1 MNSEKDNGHVSMLE
15 NCSPNVPFEDL
26 TPACDVDILNY
37 KQALD
42 QTFSEPCLK
51 NIAITGPYG
60 AGKSSVLESYLQSQL
75 AIKENYK
82 EKCLRI
88 SLSHLQPTKAGNPLC
103 GGEAFAGT
111 CKKTEVAGS
120 AYQMEQLLEGKIIN
134 QIVHKIPQKVA
145 KAAGFSVIDEEPK
158 DDSFMFSLISAGII
172 GIILVFWCIPSITS
186 PVIRQFFFHYSYP
199 ISIILFGVLLLLISA
214 IVTLT
219 YSHGAAVQSFFAH
232 IHRVK
237 LQGNEIELF
246 QNEEAGYFDKY
257 LDSIL
262 YMLNHSGKQFFIF
275 EDIDRFDTTLIFER
289 LKEINE
295 LVNAKREKEDK
306 APIKFIYLLR
316 DDIFINKERAKFF
329 DFLIPIIPVTNT
341 KNSSDKLFAILAR
354 YRLKEQVNS
363 DLVRALG
370 LYIEDYRLIKNIANE
385 FRIYFAALGQRN
397 KLNPNKML
405 SMIVY
410 KNLFPKDFGD
420 LQKQQGYVH
429 FLLSKET
436 KNRLGEQQLQVL
448 NDERGEFENALSD
461 IGELFAKNKK
471 ELAWGILGTNYE
483 TSIYYRNEI
492 KADKDTDL
500 TTLEK
505 HIHNERKIPSQIAKE
520 YEKRKKSLEEKF
532 DGKKLIYEEKL
543 REIKHNLDVIHQ
555 SSFSELAL
563 LTSHEILNQVFLQNE
578 LDNNGNEISYDA
590 VRQNEYFKLLKYLL
604 INGYVDETYAEYTT
618 FFYGESLSEMDQD
631 YLMNI
636 HENGSPKW
644 ELKLNNIQLILEN
657 VSEVELSRDGVLN
670 QSFLLYLLSHSE
682 DEGISH
688 KLKKVVCNFQGDAF
702 SYAIR
707 FIREDKKV
715 NEFATYLFRTCPSS
729 WGRIYTESDLP
740 ADTIEA
746 LAYDA
751 LLSLSEEELTMLN
764 QRSANSLAQYI
775 SDNPNFLQRAQ
786 ILNEGKRGKLIL
798 SMKVLKVQF
807 SDIHAEGVSKTLLQD
822 VFYSGLYALTGSTLR
837 VFFTD
842 VSGASEADTVTKPLT
857 LLWKLSEDDGVRRNF
872 ESHFDCFVNAA
883 LDNLDGNSSQHAC
896 FKDESDVVVDL
907 INQGETGDEV
917 AMNYLS
923 RLKPETVTSLVDIEE
938 YDDWKILMT
947 HDLVKHTD
955 QNLYDYINQFGVDDT
970 LIECLNSSYAQSPMV
985 CTPLEKRE
993 QMVIRDAII
1002 PEYTINTDVYISI
1015 LGTLDYY
1022 ITEHCGLDAESFPEE
1037 KLRQLIQEHC
1047 LTMTSDLFDFFQ
1059 KRHPQL
1065 QVLYVKNDKTAFEQL
1080 MEAGKISLTSS
1091 DIGLFLQDSSFIAE
1105 EKELYL
1111 EHTEGPIALLP
1122 YQDLSEKMQ
1131 CIIVDNHLDEAEI
1144 PKIIEQ
1150 YESLLPKVRKALLR
1164 SINQHIE
1171 LFVGIN
1177 MDDND
1182 ILLRDIIQTSY
1193 IDKKNKVRILIGAIL
1208 TLDMETAKGMLSAI
1222 DVETYGKIL
1231 KSGATRHIKETP
1243 DAVNQQLFE
1252 VLKER
1257 GWIKGYEM
1265 AGNEYII
1272 ERNFRFGVQ
1281 GNAD

>member
-1 MNSEKDNGHVSMLE
+1 MNSEKDNGHVSILE

-26 TPACDVDILNY
+26 TPAYDVDISNY

-42 QTFSEPCLK
+42 QAFSEPSLK

-60 AGKSSVLESYLQSQL
+60 AGKSSVLESYLQSQA
-75 AIKENYK
+75 AIEKKYK
-82 EKCLRI
+82 KKCLRI
-88 SLSHLQPTKAGNPLC
+88 SLSHLQPTKAGNPIC
-103 GGEAFAGT
+103 DGEVLTDAHNES
-111 CKKTEVAGS
+111 EVAGL

-145 KAAGFSVIDEEPK
+145 KAAGFSVIDE
-158 DDSFMFSLISAGII
+158 DSGVFSLLLAGII
-172 GIILVFWCIPSITS
+172 GSLLVFWCIPTITL
-186 PVIRQFFFHYSYP
+186 PAIRHFFFSNNYLT
-199 ISIILFGVLLLLISA
+199 SIIRIGILMLLISGVM
-214 IVTLT
+214 IFI
-219 YSHGAAVQSFFAH
+219 YSRGAAIQSFFAH

-354 YRLKEQVNS
+354 YHLKEQVNS

-385 FRIYFAALGQRN
+385 FRIYFVALGQRN

-405 SMIVY
+405 SMIIY
-410 KNLFPKDFGD
+410 KNLFPKDFVD
-420 LQKQQGYVH
+420 LQKQQGYAH

-436 KNRLGEQQLQVL
+436 KNRLGEQQMQVL
-448 NDERGEFENALSD
+448 NDEMDDCENALSD

-483 TSIYYRNEI
+483 TSTYYRDEI
-492 KADKDTDL
+492 EVDKDTDL

-505 HIHNERKIPSQIAKE
+505 HIHNERKIPNQIAKE
-520 YEKRKKSLEEKF
+520 YEKRKKSLEKKF

-604 INGYVDETYAEYTT
+604 INGYLDETYAEYTT
-618 FFYGESLSEMDQD
+618 FFYGESLSEADQT
-631 YLMNI
+631 YLMNL
-636 HENGSPKW
+636 HENGSPMW
-644 ELKLNNIQLILEN
+644 GLQLSNIPLVLEN
-657 VSEVELSRDGVLN
+657 VSEAELSRAGVLN
-670 QSFLLYLLSHSE
+670 QAFLLYLLSRLE
-682 DEGISH
+682 DEGIYQ
-688 KLKKVVCNFQGDAF
+688 KLEKVVRNFKGDSF
-702 SYAIR
+702 SYAIQ
-707 FIREDKKV
+707 FILADKKV
-715 NEFATYLFRTCPSS
+715 DEFATCLFRTCPSS

-740 ADTIEA
+740 AGTIEA

-751 LLSLSEEELTMLN
+751 LLFISEEELTALN
-764 QRSANSLAQYI
+764 QQSANSLAQYI
-775 SDNPNFLQRAQ
+775 SDNPDFLQRAQ
-786 ILNEGKRGKLIL
+786 ILDEGKRGKLIL

-807 SDIHAEGVSKTLLQD
+807 SDIHAEGVSKPLLQD

-883 LDNLDGNSSQHAC
+883 LDNLDGNSSQYAC

-907 INQGETGDEV
+907 INQRKNGVEV

-923 RLKPETVTSLVDIEE
+923 GLKPETVTSLVDIEE
-938 YDDWKILMT
+938 YDDWKILVA

-955 QNLYDYINQFGVDDT
+955 QNLYEYINQYGVDDT
-970 LIECLNSSYAQSPMV
+970 LIERLNSSYAKSPMV
-985 CTPLEKRE
+985 CTSLGENER
-993 QMVIRDAII
+993 MVIQNAII
-1002 PEYTINTDVYISI
+1002 PEYTIDTNVYISI
-1015 LGTLDYY
+1015 LDALDYP
-1022 ITEHCGLDAESFPEE
+1022 ITEQRGLDAESFPEE
-1037 KLRQLIQEHC
+1037 KLRQLIQERR
-1047 LTMTSDLFDFFQ
+1047 LAMNPNLFNFFQ

-1065 QVLYVKNDKTAFEQL
+1065 LTSYVKNDKNAFEQL
-1080 MEAGKISLTSS
+1080 MEEGKISLTSS
-1091 DIGLFLQDSSFIAE
+1091 DIGLFLQDSSFTAE

-1111 EHTEGPIALLP
+1111 EHTEGPVALLT

-1131 CIIVDNHLDEAEI
+1131 CIIVDYHLDEAEI

-1171 LFVGIN
+1171 FLVGIN

-1182 ILLRDIIQTSY
+1182 VLLRDIMKTSY

-1208 TLDMETAKGMLSAI
+1208 TLDMEKAKEMLSAI

-1265 AGNEYII
+1265 VGNEYII
-1272 ERNFRFGVQ
+1272 ERNFRLGVQ

>member
-1 MNSEKDNGHVSMLE
+1 MNSEKDNGHVSILE

-26 TPACDVDILNY
+26 TPACDVDISNY

-42 QTFSEPCLK
+42 QAFSEPSLK

-103 GGEAFAGT
+103 GGEASAGT
-111 CKKTEVAGS
+111 CKETEVAGS

-145 KAAGFSVIDEEPK
+145 KAAGFSVIDE
-158 DDSFMFSLISAGII
+158 DSGVFSLLLAGII
-172 GIILVFWCIPSITS
+172 GSLLVFWCTPTITL
-186 PVIRQFFFHYSYP
+186 PAIRHFFFSNNYLT
-199 ISIILFGVLLLLISA
+199 SIIRIGILMLLISGVMTF
-214 IVTLT
+214 I
-219 YSHGAAVQSFFAH
+219 YSRGAAIQSFFAH
-232 IHRVK
+232 IRHVK
-237 LQGNEIELF
+237 IQGNEIELF

-257 LDSIL
+257 LDRIL
-262 YMLNHSGKQFFIF
+262 YMLNQSEKQFFIF

-295 LVNAKREKEDK
+295 LVNAKRENEDK
-306 APIKFIYLLR
+306 AAIKFIYLLR

-341 KNSSDKLFAILAR
+341 KNSSDKLFAILER
-354 YRLKEQVNS
+354 YRLKEQVNP

-370 LYIEDYRLIKNIANE
+370 FYIEDYRLIKNIANE

-397 KLNPNKML
+397 KLNPDKML

-410 KNLFPKDFGD
+410 KNLFPKDFVD

-429 FLLSKET
+429 FLLSKAG
-436 KNRLGEQQLQVL
+436 KVAFVF
-448 NDERGEFENALSD
+448 ER
-461 IGELFAKNKK
+461 KK
-471 ELAWGILGTNYE
+471 ELEKEKKEYAKQLESIKNESLDDFNELAWAIIGTKYNKDAWGSRYLSNN
-483 TSIYYRNEI
+483 TS
-492 KADKDTDL
+492 KDL
-500 TTLEK
+500 SELEQYIQNDNGIGQK
-505 HIHNERKIPSQIAKE
+505 AKE
-520 YEKRKKSLEEKF
+520 EYKRRKENLRIKNEYKIDAVSEKWRECDKKIVLL
-532 DGKKLIYEEKL
+532 DGASYS
-543 REIKHNLDVIHQ
+543 V
-555 SSFSELAL
+555 LA
-563 LTSHEILNQVFLQNE
+563 SMFIGKINQVFLQNE

-631 YLMNI
+631 YLMNL

-644 ELKLNNIQLILEN
+644 GLQLNNIPLVLEN
-657 VSEVELSRDGVLN
+657 VSEVELSRNGVLN

-682 DEGISH
+682 DEEISH

-715 NEFATYLFRTCPSS
+715 DEFATYLFRTCPSS

-775 SDNPNFLQRAQ
+775 SDNSNFLQRAQ
-786 ILNEGKRGKLIL
+786 ILDEGKRGKLIL

-807 SDIHAEGVSKTLLQD
+807 SDIHAEGVSKPLLQD

-883 LDNLDGNSSQHAC
+883 LDNLDGNSSQYAC

-907 INQGETGDEV
+907 INQRGTGDEV

-923 RLKPETVTSLVDIEE
+923 GLKPETVTSLVDIEK

-985 CTPLEKRE
+985 RTPLEKRE

-1037 KLRQLIQEHC
+1037 KLRRLIQEHC
-1047 LTMTSDLFDFFQ
+1047 LTMTSDLFDFLQ
-1059 KRHPQL
+1059 KKHPQL
-1065 QVLYVKNDKTAFEQL
+1065 QVLYVKKDKTAFEQL
-1080 MEAGKISLTSS
+1080 LEAEKISLTSS
-1091 DIGLFLQDSSFIAE
+1091 DIGLFLQDSSFTSE

-1111 EHTEGPIALLP
+1111 EHTEGPVALLP

-1131 CIIVDNHLDEAEI
+1131 CIIVDYHLDEAEI

-1171 LFVGIN
+1171 FFVGIN

-1182 ILLRDIIQTSY
+1182 VLLRDIMQTSY

-1208 TLDMETAKGMLSAI
+1208 TLDMEKAKDMLSAI

-1265 AGNEYII
+1265 VGNEYII
-1272 ERNFRFGVQ
+1272 ERNFRLGVQ

>member
-1 MNSEKDNGHVSMLE
+1 MNSEKDNGHVSILE

-26 TPACDVDILNY
+26 TPACDVDISNY

-75 AIKENYK
+75 AIEENYK
-82 EKCLRI
+82 VKCLRI

-111 CKKTEVAGS
+111 CKETEVAGS

-158 DDSFMFSLISAGII
+158 DDSCMLSLIFAGII

-186 PVIRQFFFHYSYP
+186 PVIRHFFFHYSYP
-199 ISIILFGVLLLLISA
+199 ISIILFVVLLLLISV

-397 KLNPNKML
+397 KLNPDKML

-410 KNLFPKDFGD
+410 KNLFPKDFVD
-420 LQKQQGYVH
+420 LQKRQGYVH

-436 KNRLGEQQLQVL
+436 KNKLREKQTQAI
-448 NDERGEFENALSD
+448 NDERRKCENTLS
-461 IGELFAKNKK
+461 GGGGMLSKN
-471 ELAWGILGTNYE
+471 
-483 TSIYYRNEI
+483 
-492 KADKDTDL
+492 
-500 TTLEK
+500 
-505 HIHNERKIPSQIAKE
+505 
-520 YEKRKKSLEEKF
+520 
-532 DGKKLIYEEKL
+532 EEKL
-543 REIKHNLDVIHQ
+543 REIKHKLEVIHQ
-555 SSFSELAL
+555 SSFSALAL
-563 LTSHEILNQVFLQNE
+563 STGAEILKEIFLQNE
-578 LDNNGNEISYDA
+578 RDNNRSKISYDA
-590 VRQNEYFKLLKYLL
+590 VRQNEYFNLLKYLL

-618 FFYGESLSEMDQD
+618 FFYGESLSEADQT
-631 YLMNI
+631 YLMNL

-644 ELKLNNIQLILEN
+644 ELQLINIPLVLEN
-657 VSEVELSRDGVLN
+657 VSEAELSRDGVLN

-798 SMKVLKVQF
+798 FMKVLKVQF

-883 LDNLDGNSSQHAC
+883 LDNLDGNSSQYAC

-907 INQGETGDEV
+907 INQGGTGDEV

-1022 ITEHCGLDAESFPEE
+1022 ITEHCRLDAESFPEE

-1065 QVLYVKNDKTAFEQL
+1065 QVLYVKRDKTAFEQL

-1091 DIGLFLQDSSFIAE
+1091 DIGLFLQDSSFTAE

-1182 ILLRDIIQTSY
+1182 VLLRDIIQTSY
-1193 IDKKNKVRILIGAIL
+1193 IDKKNKVRTLIGAIL
-1208 TLDMETAKGMLSAI
+1208 TLDMEKAKDMLSAI

-1252 VLKER
+1252 ALKER

-1265 AGNEYII
+1265 VGNEYII
-1272 ERNFRFGVQ
+1272 ERNFRLGVQ

>member
-1 MNSEKDNGHVSMLE
+1 MNSEKDNGHVSILE

-26 TPACDVDILNY
+26 TPACDVDISNY

-75 AIKENYK
+75 AIEENYK
-82 EKCLRI
+82 VKCLRI

-111 CKKTEVAGS
+111 CKETEVAGS

-158 DDSFMFSLISAGII
+158 DDSCMLSLIFAGII

-186 PVIRQFFFHYSYP
+186 PVIRHFFFHYSYP
-199 ISIILFGVLLLLISA
+199 ISIILFVVLLLLISV

-219 YSHGAAVQSFFAH
+219 YSHGAAVQSFFVH
-232 IHRVK
+232 IRRVK

-397 KLNPNKML
+397 KLNPDKML

-410 KNLFPKDFGD
+410 KNLFPKDFVD
-420 LQKQQGYVH
+420 LQKRQGYVH

-436 KNRLGEQQLQVL
+436 KNKLREKQTQAI
-448 NDERGEFENALSD
+448 NDERRKCENTLSS
-461 IGELFAKNKK
+461 GGGMLSKN
-471 ELAWGILGTNYE
+471 
-483 TSIYYRNEI
+483 
-492 KADKDTDL
+492 
-500 TTLEK
+500 
-505 HIHNERKIPSQIAKE
+505 
-520 YEKRKKSLEEKF
+520 EEN
-532 DGKKLIYEEKL
+532 L
-543 REIKHNLDVIHQ
+543 REIKHKLEVIHQ
-555 SSFSELAL
+555 SSFSALAL
-563 LTSHEILNQVFLQNE
+563 STGAEILKEIFLQNE
-578 LDNNGNEISYDA
+578 RDNNRSKISYDA
-590 VRQNEYFKLLKYLL
+590 VRQNEYFNLLKYLL

-618 FFYGESLSEMDQD
+618 FFYGESLSEADQT
-631 YLMNI
+631 YLMNL

-644 ELKLNNIQLILEN
+644 ELQLSNIPLVLEN
-657 VSEVELSRDGVLN
+657 VSEAELSRDGVLN

-702 SYAIR
+702 SYATR

-715 NEFATYLFRTCPSS
+715 DEFATYLFRTCPSS

-740 ADTIEA
+740 AGTIEA

-751 LLSLSEEELTMLN
+751 LLFLSEEELTALN
-764 QRSANSLAQYI
+764 QQSANSLAQYI
-775 SDNPNFLQRAQ
+775 SDNPDFLQRAQ
-786 ILNEGKRGKLIL
+786 ILDDGKKGKLIL

-807 SDIHAEGVSKTLLQD
+807 SDIHAAGVSKPLLQD

-842 VSGASEADTVTKPLT
+842 VSGATEADTVTKPLT
-857 LLWKLSEDDGVRRNF
+857 LLWKLSEDDVVRRNF

-883 LDNLDGNSSQHAC
+883 LDNLDGNSSQYAC

-907 INQGETGDEV
+907 INQRGTGDEV
-917 AMNYLS
+917 VMNYLS
-923 RLKPETVTSLVDIEE
+923 RLMPETVVSLSEIEE
-938 YDDWKILMT
+938 YDDWKILVA

-955 QNLYDYINQFGVDDT
+955 QNLYEYINQYGVNDT
-970 LIECLNSSYAQSPMV
+970 LIERLNSSYAKSPMV
-985 CTPLEKRE
+985 CTSLGENER
-993 QMVIRDAII
+993 MVIQNAII
-1002 PEYTINTDVYISI
+1002 PEYTIDTNVYISI
-1015 LGTLDYY
+1015 LDALDYP
-1022 ITEHCGLDAESFPEE
+1022 ITEQRGLDAESFPEE
-1037 KLRQLIQEHC
+1037 KLRQLIQERR
-1047 LTMTSDLFDFFQ
+1047 LAMNPNLFNFFQ

-1065 QVLYVKNDKTAFEQL
+1065 LTSYVKNDKNAFEQL
-1080 MEAGKISLTSS
+1080 MEEGKISLTSS
-1091 DIGLFLQDSSFIAE
+1091 DIGLFLQDSSFTAE

-1111 EHTEGPIALLP
+1111 EHTEGPVALLP

-1131 CIIVDNHLDEAEI
+1131 CIIVDYHLDEAEI

-1171 LFVGIN
+1171 FFVGIN

-1182 ILLRDIIQTSY
+1182 VLLRDIMQTSY

-1208 TLDMETAKGMLSAI
+1208 TLDMEKAKDMLSAI

-1265 AGNEYII
+1265 VGNEYII
-1272 ERNFRFGVQ
+1272 ERNFRLGVQ

>member
-1 MNSEKDNGHVSMLE
+1 MNSEKDNGHVSILE

-26 TPACDVDILNY
+26 TPACDVDISNY

-75 AIKENYK
+75 AIEENYK
-82 EKCLRI
+82 VKCLRI

-111 CKKTEVAGS
+111 CKETEVAGS

-158 DDSFMFSLISAGII
+158 DDSCMLSLIFAGII

-186 PVIRQFFFHYSYP
+186 PVIRHFFFHYSYP
-199 ISIILFGVLLLLISA
+199 ISIILFVVLLLLISV

-219 YSHGAAVQSFFAH
+219 YSHGAAVQSFFVH
-232 IHRVK
+232 IRRVK

-385 FRIYFAALGQRN
+385 FRIYFVALGQRN
-397 KLNPNKML
+397 KLNPDKML

-410 KNLFPKDFGD
+410 KNLFPKDFVD
-420 LQKQQGYVH
+420 LQKRQGYVH

-436 KNRLGEQQLQVL
+436 KNKLREKQTQAI
-448 NDERGEFENALSD
+448 NDERRKCENTLSS
-461 IGELFAKNKK
+461 GGGMLSKN
-471 ELAWGILGTNYE
+471 
-483 TSIYYRNEI
+483 
-492 KADKDTDL
+492 
-500 TTLEK
+500 
-505 HIHNERKIPSQIAKE
+505 
-520 YEKRKKSLEEKF
+520 
-532 DGKKLIYEEKL
+532 EEKL
-543 REIKHNLDVIHQ
+543 REIKHKLEVIHQ
-555 SSFSELAL
+555 SSFSALAL
-563 LTSHEILNQVFLQNE
+563 STGAEILKEIFLQNE
-578 LDNNGNEISYDA
+578 RDNNRSKISYDA
-590 VRQNEYFKLLKYLL
+590 VRQNEYFNLLKYLL

-618 FFYGESLSEMDQD
+618 FFYGESLSEADQT
-631 YLMNI
+631 YLMNL

-644 ELKLNNIQLILEN
+644 ELQLSNIPLVLEN
-657 VSEVELSRDGVLN
+657 VSEAELSRDGVLN

-702 SYAIR
+702 SYATR

-715 NEFATYLFRTCPSS
+715 DEFATYLFRTCPSS

-740 ADTIEA
+740 AGTIEA

-751 LLSLSEEELTMLN
+751 LLFLSEEELTALN
-764 QRSANSLAQYI
+764 QQSANSLAQYI
-775 SDNPNFLQRAQ
+775 SDKPDFLQRAQ
-786 ILNEGKRGKLIL
+786 ILDDEKRGKLIL

-807 SDIHAEGVSKTLLQD
+807 SDIHAAGVSKPLLQD
-822 VFYSGLYALTGSTLR
+822 VFYSGLYALTGSTLC

-842 VSGASEADTVTKPLT
+842 VSGATEADTVTKPLT
-857 LLWKLSEDDGVRRNF
+857 LLWKLSEDDVVRRNF

-883 LDNLDGNSSQHAC
+883 LDNLDGNSSQYAC

-907 INQGETGDEV
+907 INQRGTGDEV
-917 AMNYLS
+917 VMNYLS
-923 RLKPETVTSLVDIEE
+923 GLKPETVTSLVDIEE

-955 QNLYDYINQFGVDDT
+955 KNLYDYINQFGVDDT

-985 CTPLEKRE
+985 RTPLEKRE

-1022 ITEHCGLDAESFPEE
+1022 ITEHFGLDAESFPEE

-1080 MEAGKISLTSS
+1080 MEVGKISLTSS
-1091 DIGLFLQDSSFIAE
+1091 DIGLFLQDSSFTAE

-1111 EHTEGPIALLP
+1111 EHTEGPVALLP

-1131 CIIVDNHLDEAEI
+1131 CIIVDYHLDEAEI

-1182 ILLRDIIQTSY
+1182 VLLRDIIQTSY

-1208 TLDMETAKGMLSAI
+1208 TLDMEKAKDMLSAI
-1222 DVETYGKIL
+1222 DGETYGKIL

-1252 VLKER
+1252 ALKKR

-1265 AGNEYII
+1265 VGNEYII
-1272 ERNFRFGVQ
+1272 ERNFRLGVQ

>member
-1 MNSEKDNGHVSMLE
+1 MNSEKDNGHVSILE

-26 TPACDVDILNY
+26 TPACDVDISNY

-42 QTFSEPCLK
+42 QAFSEPSLK

-103 GGEAFAGT
+103 GGEASAGT
-111 CKKTEVAGS
+111 CKETEVAGS

-145 KAAGFSVIDEEPK
+145 KAAGFSVIDE
-158 DDSFMFSLISAGII
+158 DSGVFSLLLAGII
-172 GIILVFWCIPSITS
+172 GSLLVFWCTPTITL
-186 PVIRQFFFHYSYP
+186 PAIRHFFFSNNYLT
-199 ISIILFGVLLLLISA
+199 SIIRIGILMLLISGVMTF
-214 IVTLT
+214 I
-219 YSHGAAVQSFFAH
+219 YSRGAAIQSFFAH
-232 IHRVK
+232 IRHVK
-237 LQGNEIELF
+237 IQGNEIELF

-257 LDSIL
+257 LDRIL
-262 YMLNHSGKQFFIF
+262 YMLNQSEKQFFIF

-295 LVNAKREKEDK
+295 LVNAKRENEDK
-306 APIKFIYLLR
+306 AAIKFIYLLR

-341 KNSSDKLFAILAR
+341 KNSSDKLFAILER
-354 YRLKEQVNS
+354 YRLKEQVNP

-397 KLNPNKML
+397 KLNPDKML

-410 KNLFPKDFGD
+410 KNLFPKDFVD

-429 FLLSKET
+429 FLLSKAG
-436 KNRLGEQQLQVL
+436 KVAFVF
-448 NDERGEFENALSD
+448 ER
-461 IGELFAKNKK
+461 KK
-471 ELAWGILGTNYE
+471 ELEKEKKEYAKQLESIKNESLDDFNELAWAIIGTKYNKDAWGSRYLSNN
-483 TSIYYRNEI
+483 TS
-492 KADKDTDL
+492 KDL
-500 TTLEK
+500 SELEQYIQNDNGIGQK
-505 HIHNERKIPSQIAKE
+505 AKE
-520 YEKRKKSLEEKF
+520 EYKRRKENLRIKNEYKIDAVSEKWRECDKKIVLL
-532 DGKKLIYEEKL
+532 DGASYS
-543 REIKHNLDVIHQ
+543 V
-555 SSFSELAL
+555 LA
-563 LTSHEILNQVFLQNE
+563 SMFIGKINQVFLQNE
-578 LDNNGNEISYDA
+578 RDNNGNEISYDA

-631 YLMNI
+631 YLMNL

-644 ELKLNNIQLILEN
+644 GLQLNNIPLVLEN
-657 VSEVELSRDGVLN
+657 VSEVELSRNGVLN

-682 DEGISH
+682 DEEISH

-715 NEFATYLFRTCPSS
+715 DEFATYLFRTCPSS

-786 ILNEGKRGKLIL
+786 ILDEGKRGKLIL

-807 SDIHAEGVSKTLLQD
+807 SDIHAEGVSKPLLQD

-883 LDNLDGNSSQHAC
+883 LDNLDGNSSQYAC

-907 INQGETGDEV
+907 INQRGTGDEV

-923 RLKPETVTSLVDIEE
+923 GLKPETVTSLVDIEK

-985 CTPLEKRE
+985 RTPLEKRE

-1037 KLRQLIQEHC
+1037 KLRRLIQEHC
-1047 LTMTSDLFDFFQ
+1047 LTMTSDLFDFLQ
-1059 KRHPQL
+1059 KKHPQL
-1065 QVLYVKNDKTAFEQL
+1065 QVLYVKKDKTAFEQL
-1080 MEAGKISLTSS
+1080 LEAEKISLTSS
-1091 DIGLFLQDSSFIAE
+1091 DIGLFLQDSSFTSE

-1111 EHTEGPIALLP
+1111 EHTEGPVALLP

-1131 CIIVDNHLDEAEI
+1131 CIIVDYHLDEAEI

-1171 LFVGIN
+1171 FFVGIN

-1182 ILLRDIIQTSY
+1182 VLLRDIMQTSY

-1208 TLDMETAKGMLSAI
+1208 TLDMEKAKDMLSAI

-1265 AGNEYII
+1265 VGNEYII
-1272 ERNFRFGVQ
+1272 ERNFRLGVQ

>member
-145 KAAGFSVIDEEPK
+145 KVAGFSVIDEEPK

-186 PVIRQFFFHYSYP
+186 PVIRHFFFHYSYP

-410 KNLFPKDFGD
+410 KNLFPKDFVD

-448 NDERGEFENALSD
+448 NDQRGEFENAFSD
-461 IGELFAKNKK
+461 IGKLFAKNKK

-483 TSIYYRNEI
+483 TSIYYRDEI

-505 HIHNERKIPSQIAKE
+505 HIHNEREIPSQIAKE

-543 REIKHNLDVIHQ
+543 REIKHNLEVIHQ

-631 YLMNI
+631 YLMNL

-657 VSEVELSRDGVLN
+657 VSEAELSRAGVLN
-670 QSFLLYLLSHSE
+670 QAFLLYLLSRLE
-682 DEGISH
+682 DEGIYQ
-688 KLKKVVCNFQGDAF
+688 KLEKVVRNFKGDSF
-702 SYAIR
+702 SYAIQ
-707 FIREDKKV
+707 FILADKKV
-715 NEFATYLFRTCPSS
+715 DEFATCLFRTCPSS
-729 WGRIYTESDLP
+729 WGRIYTESNLS

-751 LLSLSEEELTMLN
+751 LLSLSEEELTALN
-764 QRSANSLAQYI
+764 QQSTNSLGQYI
-775 SDNPNFLQRAQ
+775 SGNPDFLQRAQ
-786 ILNEGKRGKLIL
+786 NMDEGKQAKLIS
-798 SMKVLKVQF
+798 SMKVLNVQF
-807 SDIHAEGVSKTLLQD
+807 PDIHAECISKKLLHD
-822 VFYSGLYALTGSTLR
+822 VFYSGLYTLTGIMLC

-842 VSGASEADTVTKPLT
+842 VSEASDADAITKPLT
-857 LLWKLSEDDGVRRNF
+857 LLWNLSDDDDIRKNF
-872 ESHFDCFVNAA
+872 ESHFCQFVNAA
-883 LDNLDGNSSQHAC
+883 LENLEGYPSKYVY
-896 FKDESDVVVDL
+896 FKDESDMAAAL
-907 INQGETGDEV
+907 INWKGCGDEA

-923 RLKPETVTSLVDIEE
+923 RLMPETVVSLSEIEE
-938 YDDWKILMT
+938 YDDWKILVA

-955 QNLYDYINQFGVDDT
+955 QNLYEYINQYGVDDT
-970 LIECLNSSYAQSPMV
+970 LIERLNSSYAKSPLV
-985 CTPLEKRE
+985 CTSLGENER
-993 QMVIRDAII
+993 MVIQNAII
-1002 PEYTINTDVYISI
+1002 PEYTIDTNVYISI
-1015 LGTLDYY
+1015 LDALDYP
-1022 ITEHCGLDAESFPEE
+1022 ITEQRGLDAESFPEE
-1037 KLRQLIQEHC
+1037 KLRQLIQERR
-1047 LTMTSDLFDFFQ
+1047 LAMNPNLFNFFQ

-1065 QVLYVKNDKTAFEQL
+1065 LTSYVKNDKNAFEQL
-1080 MEAGKISLTSS
+1080 MEEGKISLTSS
-1091 DIGLFLQDSSFIAE
+1091 DIGLFLPDSSFTAE

-1111 EHTEGPIALLP
+1111 EHTEGPVALLP

-1131 CIIVDNHLDEAEI
+1131 CIIVDYHLDEAEI

-1171 LFVGIN
+1171 FFVGIN

-1182 ILLRDIIQTSY
+1182 VLLRDIMQTSY

-1208 TLDMETAKGMLSAI
+1208 TLDMEKAKDMLSAI

-1265 AGNEYII
+1265 VGNEYII
-1272 ERNFRFGVQ
+1272 ERNFRLGVQ

>member
-1 MNSEKDNGHVSMLE
+1 MNSEKDNGHVSILE

-26 TPACDVDILNY
+26 TPACDVDISNY

-42 QTFSEPCLK
+42 QAFSEPSLK

-75 AIKENYK
+75 AIEENYK
-82 EKCLRI
+82 VKCLRI

-111 CKKTEVAGS
+111 CKETEVAGS

-158 DDSFMFSLISAGII
+158 DDSCMLSLIFAGII

-186 PVIRQFFFHYSYP
+186 PVIRHFFFHYSYP
-199 ISIILFGVLLLLISA
+199 ISIILFVVLLLLISV

-219 YSHGAAVQSFFAH
+219 YSHGAAVQSFFVH
-232 IHRVK
+232 IRRVK

-397 KLNPNKML
+397 KLNPDKML

-410 KNLFPKDFGD
+410 KNLFPKDFVD
-420 LQKQQGYVH
+420 LQKRQGYVH

-436 KNRLGEQQLQVL
+436 KNKLREKQTQAI
-448 NDERGEFENALSD
+448 NDERRKCENTLSS
-461 IGELFAKNKK
+461 GGGMLSKN
-471 ELAWGILGTNYE
+471 
-483 TSIYYRNEI
+483 
-492 KADKDTDL
+492 
-500 TTLEK
+500 
-505 HIHNERKIPSQIAKE
+505 
-520 YEKRKKSLEEKF
+520 EEN
-532 DGKKLIYEEKL
+532 L
-543 REIKHNLDVIHQ
+543 REIKHKLEVIHQ
-555 SSFSELAL
+555 SSFSALAL
-563 LTSHEILNQVFLQNE
+563 STGAEILKEIFLQNE
-578 LDNNGNEISYDA
+578 RDNNRSKISYDA
-590 VRQNEYFKLLKYLL
+590 VRQNEYFNLLKYLL

-618 FFYGESLSEMDQD
+618 FFYGESLSEADQT
-631 YLMNI
+631 YLMNL

-644 ELKLNNIQLILEN
+644 ELQLSNIPLVLEN
-657 VSEVELSRDGVLN
+657 VSEAELSRDGVLN

-682 DEGISH
+682 DEGITH

-702 SYAIR
+702 SYATR

-715 NEFATYLFRTCPSS
+715 DEFATYLFRTCPSS

-740 ADTIEA
+740 AGTIEA

-751 LLSLSEEELTMLN
+751 LLFLSEEELTALN
-764 QRSANSLAQYI
+764 QQSANSLAQYI
-775 SDNPNFLQRAQ
+775 SDNPDFLQRAQ
-786 ILNEGKRGKLIL
+786 ILDDGKKGKLIL

-807 SDIHAEGVSKTLLQD
+807 SDIHAAGVSKPLLQY
-822 VFYSGLYALTGSTLR
+822 VFYSGLYALTGSILR

-842 VSGASEADTVTKPLT
+842 VSGATEADTVTKPLT
-857 LLWKLSEDDGVRRNF
+857 LLWKLSEDDVVRRNF

-883 LDNLDGNSSQHAC
+883 LDNLDGNSSQYAC

-907 INQGETGDEV
+907 INQRGTGDEV
-917 AMNYLS
+917 VMNYLS
-923 RLKPETVTSLVDIEE
+923 GLKPETVTSLVDIEE

-1002 PEYTINTDVYISI
+1002 PEYTIDTNVYISI
-1015 LGTLDYY
+1015 LDALDYP
-1022 ITEHCGLDAESFPEE
+1022 ITEQRGLDAESFREE
-1037 KLRQLIQEHC
+1037 KLRQLIQERR
-1047 LTMTSDLFDFFQ
+1047 LAMNPNLFNFFQ

-1065 QVLYVKNDKTAFEQL
+1065 LTSYVKNDKNAFEQL
-1080 MEAGKISLTSS
+1080 MEEGKISLTSS
-1091 DIGLFLQDSSFIAE
+1091 DIGLFLQDSSFTAE

-1111 EHTEGPIALLP
+1111 EHTEGPVALLP

-1131 CIIVDNHLDEAEI
+1131 CIIVDYHLDEAEI

-1171 LFVGIN
+1171 FFVGIN

-1182 ILLRDIIQTSY
+1182 VLLRDIMQTSY

-1208 TLDMETAKGMLSAI
+1208 TLDMEKAKDMLSAI

-1265 AGNEYII
+1265 VGNEYII
-1272 ERNFRFGVQ
+1272 ERNFRLGVQ

>member
-1 MNSEKDNGHVSMLE
+1 MNSEKDNGHVSILE

-26 TPACDVDILNY
+26 TPACDVDISNY

-42 QTFSEPCLK
+42 QAFSEPSLK

-60 AGKSSVLESYLQSQL
+60 AGKSSVLESYLQSQA
-75 AIKENYK
+75 AIEKKYK

-88 SLSHLQPTKAGNPLC
+88 SLSHLQPTKAGNPIC
-103 GGEAFAGT
+103 DGEVLTDAHNES
-111 CKKTEVAGS
+111 EVAGL

-145 KAAGFSVIDEEPK
+145 KAAGFSVIDE
-158 DDSFMFSLISAGII
+158 DSGVFSLLLAGII
-172 GIILVFWCIPSITS
+172 GSLLVFWCTPTITL
-186 PVIRQFFFHYSYP
+186 PAIRHFFFSNNYLT
-199 ISIILFGVLLLLISA
+199 SIIRIGILMLLISG
-214 IVTLT
+214 IMTFI
-219 YSHGAAVQSFFAH
+219 YSRGAAIQSFFAH
-232 IHRVK
+232 IRHVK
-237 LQGNEIELF
+237 IQGNEIELF

-262 YMLNHSGKQFFIF
+262 YILNHSEKQFFIF

-295 LVNAKREKEDK
+295 LVNAKRENEDK
-306 APIKFIYLLR
+306 AAIKFIYLLR

-341 KNSSDKLFAILAR
+341 KNSSDKLFAILER
-354 YRLKEQVNS
+354 YRLKEQVNP

-385 FRIYFAALGQRN
+385 FRIYFAALGQQN
-397 KLNPNKML
+397 KLNPDKML

-410 KNLFPKDFGD
+410 KNLFPKDFVD

-429 FLLSKET
+429 FLLSKAG
-436 KNRLGEQQLQVL
+436 KVAFVF
-448 NDERGEFENALSD
+448 ER
-461 IGELFAKNKK
+461 KK
-471 ELAWGILGTNYE
+471 ELEKEKKEYAKQLESIKNESLDDFNELAWAIIGTKYNKDAWGSRYLSNN
-483 TSIYYRNEI
+483 TS
-492 KADKDTDL
+492 KDL
-500 TTLEK
+500 SELEQYIQNDNGIGQK
-505 HIHNERKIPSQIAKE
+505 AKE
-520 YEKRKKSLEEKF
+520 EYKRRKENLRIKNEYKIDAVSEKWRECDKKIVLL
-532 DGKKLIYEEKL
+532 DGASYS
-543 REIKHNLDVIHQ
+543 V
-555 SSFSELAL
+555 LA
-563 LTSHEILNQVFLQNE
+563 SMFIGKINQVFLQNE
-578 LDNNGNEISYDA
+578 RDNNGNEISYDA
-590 VRQNEYFKLLKYLL
+590 VRQNEYFNLLKYLL
-604 INGYVDETYAEYTT
+604 INGYLDETYAEYTT
-618 FFYGESLSEMDQD
+618 FFYGESLSEADQT
-631 YLMNI
+631 YLMNL

-644 ELKLNNIQLILEN
+644 GLQLNNIPLVLEN
-657 VSEVELSRDGVLN
+657 VSEVELSRNGVLN

-682 DEGISH
+682 DEEISH

-715 NEFATYLFRTCPSS
+715 DEFATYLFRTCPSS

-786 ILNEGKRGKLIL
+786 ILDEGKRGKLIL

-807 SDIHAEGVSKTLLQD
+807 SDIHAEGVSKPLLQD

-857 LLWKLSEDDGVRRNF
+857 LLWNLSDDDDIRKNF
-872 ESHFDCFVNAA
+872 ESHFCQFVNAA
-883 LDNLDGNSSQHAC
+883 LENLEGYPSKYVY
-896 FKDESDVVVDL
+896 FKDESDMAAAL
-907 INQGETGDEV
+907 INWKGCGDEA

-923 RLKPETVTSLVDIEE
+923 RLMPETVVSLSEIEE
-938 YDDWKILMT
+938 YDDWKILVA

-955 QNLYDYINQFGVDDT
+955 QNLYEYINQYGVDDT
-970 LIECLNSSYAQSPMV
+970 LIERLNSSYAKSPMV
-985 CTPLEKRE
+985 CTSLGENER
-993 QMVIRDAII
+993 MVIQNAII
-1002 PEYTINTDVYISI
+1002 PEYTIDTNVYISI
-1015 LGTLDYY
+1015 LDALDYP
-1022 ITEHCGLDAESFPEE
+1022 ITEQRGLDAESFPEE
-1037 KLRQLIQEHC
+1037 KLRQLIQERR
-1047 LTMTSDLFDFFQ
+1047 LAMNPNLFNFFQ

-1065 QVLYVKNDKTAFEQL
+1065 LTSYVKNDKNAFEQL
-1080 MEAGKISLTSS
+1080 MEEGKISLTSS
-1091 DIGLFLQDSSFIAE
+1091 DIGLFLQDSSFTAE

-1111 EHTEGPIALLP
+1111 EHTEGPVALLP

-1131 CIIVDNHLDEAEI
+1131 CIIVDYHLDEAEI

-1171 LFVGIN
+1171 FFVGIN

-1182 ILLRDIIQTSY
+1182 VLLRDIMQTSY

-1208 TLDMETAKGMLSAI
+1208 TLDMEKAKDMLSAI

-1265 AGNEYII
+1265 VGNEYII
-1272 ERNFRFGVQ
+1272 ERNFRLGVQ

>member
-1 MNSEKDNGHVSMLE
+1 MNSEKDNGHVSILE

-26 TPACDVDILNY
+26 TPACDVDISNY

-42 QTFSEPCLK
+42 QAFSEPSLK
-51 NIAITGPYG
+51 NIAITGSYG
-60 AGKSSVLESYLQSQL
+60 AGKSSVLESYLQSQA
-75 AIKENYK
+75 AIEKKYK

-88 SLSHLQPTKAGNPLC
+88 SLSHLQPTKAGNPIC
-103 GGEAFAGT
+103 DGEVLTDAHNES
-111 CKKTEVAGS
+111 EVAGL

-145 KAAGFSVIDEEPK
+145 KAAGFSVIDE
-158 DDSFMFSLISAGII
+158 DSGVFSLLLAGII
-172 GIILVFWCIPSITS
+172 GSLLVFWCTPTITL
-186 PVIRQFFFHYSYP
+186 PAIRHFFFSNNYLT
-199 ISIILFGVLLLLISA
+199 SIIRIGILMLLISG
-214 IVTLT
+214 IMTFI
-219 YSHGAAVQSFFAH
+219 YSRGAAIQSFFAH
-232 IHRVK
+232 IRHVK
-237 LQGNEIELF
+237 IQGNEIELF

-262 YMLNHSGKQFFIF
+262 YILNHSEKQFFIF

-295 LVNAKREKEDK
+295 LVNAKRENEDK
-306 APIKFIYLLR
+306 AAIKFIYLLR

-341 KNSSDKLFAILAR
+341 KNSSDKLFAILER
-354 YRLKEQVNS
+354 YRLKEQVNP

-385 FRIYFAALGQRN
+385 FRIYFAALGQQN
-397 KLNPNKML
+397 KLNPDKML

-410 KNLFPKDFGD
+410 KNLFPKDFVD

-429 FLLSKET
+429 FLLSKAG
-436 KNRLGEQQLQVL
+436 KVAFVF
-448 NDERGEFENALSD
+448 ER
-461 IGELFAKNKK
+461 KK
-471 ELAWGILGTNYE
+471 ELEKEKKEYAKQLESIKNESLDDFNELAWAIIGTKYNKDAWGSRYLSNN
-483 TSIYYRNEI
+483 TS
-492 KADKDTDL
+492 KDL
-500 TTLEK
+500 SELEQYIQNDNGIGQK
-505 HIHNERKIPSQIAKE
+505 AKE
-520 YEKRKKSLEEKF
+520 EYKRRKENLRIKNEYKIDAVSEKWRECDKKIVLL
-532 DGKKLIYEEKL
+532 DGASYS
-543 REIKHNLDVIHQ
+543 V
-555 SSFSELAL
+555 LA
-563 LTSHEILNQVFLQNE
+563 SMFIGKINQVFLQNE
-578 LDNNGNEISYDA
+578 RDNNGNEISYDA
-590 VRQNEYFKLLKYLL
+590 VRQNEYFNLLKYLL
-604 INGYVDETYAEYTT
+604 INGYLDETYAEYTT
-618 FFYGESLSEMDQD
+618 FFYGESLSEADQT
-631 YLMNI
+631 YLMNL

-644 ELKLNNIQLILEN
+644 GLQLNNIPLVLEN
-657 VSEVELSRDGVLN
+657 VSEVELSRNGVLN

-682 DEGISH
+682 DEEISH

-715 NEFATYLFRTCPSS
+715 DEFATYLFRTCPSS

-786 ILNEGKRGKLIL
+786 ILDEGKRGKLIL

-807 SDIHAEGVSKTLLQD
+807 SDIHAEGVSKPLLQD

-857 LLWKLSEDDGVRRNF
+857 LLWNLSDDDDIRKNF
-872 ESHFDCFVNAA
+872 ESHFCQFVNAA
-883 LDNLDGNSSQHAC
+883 LENLEGYPSKYVY
-896 FKDESDVVVDL
+896 FKDESDMAAAL
-907 INQGETGDEV
+907 INWKGCGDEA

-923 RLKPETVTSLVDIEE
+923 RLMPETVVSLSEIEE
-938 YDDWKILMT
+938 YDDWKILVA

-955 QNLYDYINQFGVDDT
+955 QNLYEYINQYGVDDT
-970 LIECLNSSYAQSPMV
+970 LIERLNSSYAKSPMV
-985 CTPLEKRE
+985 CTSLGENER
-993 QMVIRDAII
+993 MVIQNAII
-1002 PEYTINTDVYISI
+1002 PEYTIDTNVYISI
-1015 LGTLDYY
+1015 LDALDYP
-1022 ITEHCGLDAESFPEE
+1022 ITEQRGLDAESFPEE
-1037 KLRQLIQEHC
+1037 KLRQLIQERR
-1047 LTMTSDLFDFFQ
+1047 LAMNPNLFNFFQ

-1065 QVLYVKNDKTAFEQL
+1065 LTSYVKNDKNAFEQL
-1080 MEAGKISLTSS
+1080 MEEGKISLTSS
-1091 DIGLFLQDSSFIAE
+1091 DIGLFLQDSSFTAE

-1111 EHTEGPIALLP
+1111 EHTEGPVALLP

-1131 CIIVDNHLDEAEI
+1131 CIIVDYHLDEAEI

-1171 LFVGIN
+1171 FFVGIN

-1182 ILLRDIIQTSY
+1182 VLLRDIMQTSY

-1208 TLDMETAKGMLSAI
+1208 TLDMEKAKDMLSAI

-1265 AGNEYII
+1265 VGNEYII
-1272 ERNFRFGVQ
+1272 ERNFRLGVQ

>member
-1 MNSEKDNGHVSMLE
+1 MNSEKDNGHVSILE

-26 TPACDVDILNY
+26 TPACDVDISNY

-42 QTFSEPCLK
+42 QAFSEPSLK

-103 GGEAFAGT
+103 GGEASAGT
-111 CKKTEVAGS
+111 CKETEVAGS

-145 KAAGFSVIDEEPK
+145 KAAGFSVIDE
-158 DDSFMFSLISAGII
+158 DSGVFSLLLAGII
-172 GIILVFWCIPSITS
+172 GSLLVFWCTPTITL
-186 PVIRQFFFHYSYP
+186 PAIRHFFFSNNYLT
-199 ISIILFGVLLLLISA
+199 SIIRIGILMLLISGVMTF
-214 IVTLT
+214 I
-219 YSHGAAVQSFFAH
+219 YSRGAAIQSFFAH
-232 IHRVK
+232 IRHVK
-237 LQGNEIELF
+237 IQGNEIELF

-257 LDSIL
+257 LDRIL
-262 YMLNHSGKQFFIF
+262 YMLNQSEKQFFIF

-295 LVNAKREKEDK
+295 LVNAKRENEDK
-306 APIKFIYLLR
+306 AAIKFSYLLR

-341 KNSSDKLFAILAR
+341 KNSSDKLFAILER
-354 YRLKEQVNS
+354 YRLKEQVNP

-397 KLNPNKML
+397 KLNPDKML

-410 KNLFPKDFGD
+410 KNLFPKDFVD

-429 FLLSKET
+429 FLLSKAG
-436 KNRLGEQQLQVL
+436 KVAFVF
-448 NDERGEFENALSD
+448 ER
-461 IGELFAKNKK
+461 KK
-471 ELAWGILGTNYE
+471 ELEKEKKEYAKQLESIKNESLDDFNELAWAIIGTKYNKDAWGSRYLSNN
-483 TSIYYRNEI
+483 TS
-492 KADKDTDL
+492 KDL
-500 TTLEK
+500 SELEQYIQNDNGIGQK
-505 HIHNERKIPSQIAKE
+505 AKE
-520 YEKRKKSLEEKF
+520 EYKRRKENLRIKNEYKIDAVSEKWRECDKKIVLL
-532 DGKKLIYEEKL
+532 DGASYS
-543 REIKHNLDVIHQ
+543 V
-555 SSFSELAL
+555 LA
-563 LTSHEILNQVFLQNE
+563 SMFIGKINQVFLQNE

-631 YLMNI
+631 YLMNL

-644 ELKLNNIQLILEN
+644 GLQLNNIPLVLEN
-657 VSEVELSRDGVLN
+657 VSEVELSRNGVLN

-682 DEGISH
+682 DEEISH

-715 NEFATYLFRTCPSS
+715 DEFATYLFRTCPSS

-775 SDNPNFLQRAQ
+775 SDNSNFLQRAQ
-786 ILNEGKRGKLIL
+786 ILDEGKRGKLIL

-807 SDIHAEGVSKTLLQD
+807 SDIHAEGVSKPLLQD

-883 LDNLDGNSSQHAC
+883 LDNLDGNSSQYAC

-907 INQGETGDEV
+907 INQRGTGDEV

-923 RLKPETVTSLVDIEE
+923 GLKPETVTSLVDIEK

-985 CTPLEKRE
+985 RTPLEKRE

-1002 PEYTINTDVYISI
+1002 PEYTINTDVYIFI

-1037 KLRQLIQEHC
+1037 KLRRLIQEHC
-1047 LTMTSDLFDFFQ
+1047 LTMTSDLFDFLQ
-1059 KRHPQL
+1059 KKHPQL
-1065 QVLYVKNDKTAFEQL
+1065 QVLYVKKDKTAFEQL
-1080 MEAGKISLTSS
+1080 LEAEKISLTSS
-1091 DIGLFLQDSSFIAE
+1091 DIGLFLQDSSFTSE

-1111 EHTEGPIALLP
+1111 EHTEGPVALLP

-1131 CIIVDNHLDEAEI
+1131 CIIVDYHLDEAEI

-1171 LFVGIN
+1171 FFVGIN

-1182 ILLRDIIQTSY
+1182 VLLRDIMQTSY

-1208 TLDMETAKGMLSAI
+1208 TLDMEKAKDMLSAI

-1265 AGNEYII
+1265 VGNEYII
-1272 ERNFRFGVQ
+1272 ERNFRLGVQ

>member
-1 MNSEKDNGHVSMLE
+1 M
-15 NCSPNVPFEDL
+15 
-26 TPACDVDILNY
+26 
-37 KQALD
+37 
-42 QTFSEPCLK
+42 
-51 NIAITGPYG
+51 
-60 AGKSSVLESYLQSQL
+60 
-75 AIKENYK
+75 
-82 EKCLRI
+82 
-88 SLSHLQPTKAGNPLC
+88 
-103 GGEAFAGT
+103 
-111 CKKTEVAGS
+111 
-120 AYQMEQLLEGKIIN
+120 
-134 QIVHKIPQKVA
+134 
-145 KAAGFSVIDEEPK
+145 
-158 DDSFMFSLISAGII
+158 
-172 GIILVFWCIPSITS
+172 
-186 PVIRQFFFHYSYP
+186 
-199 ISIILFGVLLLLISA
+199 
-214 IVTLT
+214 
-219 YSHGAAVQSFFAH
+219 
-232 IHRVK
+232 
-237 LQGNEIELF
+237 
-246 QNEEAGYFDKY
+246 
-257 LDSIL
+257 
-262 YMLNHSGKQFFIF
+262 
-275 EDIDRFDTTLIFER
+275 
-289 LKEINE
+289 
-295 LVNAKREKEDK
+295 
-306 APIKFIYLLR
+306 
-316 DDIFINKERAKFF
+316 
-329 DFLIPIIPVTNT
+329 
-341 KNSSDKLFAILAR
+341 FAILAR

-370 LYIEDYRLIKNIANE
+370 LYIEDYRLIKNVANE
-385 FRIYFAALGQRN
+385 FRIYFVALGQRN

-410 KNLFPKDFGD
+410 KNLFPKDFVD

-429 FLLSKET
+429 FLLSKEA
-436 KNRLGEQQLQVL
+436 KNRLGEQQMQVL
-448 NDERGEFENALSD
+448 NDERGECENALSD
-461 IGELFAKNKK
+461 IGEVFAKNKK
-471 ELAWGILGTNYE
+471 ELAWGILGTNYK
-483 TSIYYRNEI
+483 TSTYYRDEI
-492 KADKDTDL
+492 EVDKDTDL

-505 HIHNERKIPSQIAKE
+505 HIHNERKIPNQIAKE
-520 YEKRKKSLEEKF
+520 YEKRKKSLEKKF

-543 REIKHNLDVIHQ
+543 RETKHNLDVIHQ

-631 YLMNI
+631 YLMNL

-644 ELKLNNIQLILEN
+644 ELKLNNIQLVLEN
-657 VSEVELSRDGVLN
+657 VSEVELSRNGVLN

-682 DEGISH
+682 DEEISH

-715 NEFATYLFRTCPSS
+715 DEFATYLFRTCPSS

-775 SDNPNFLQRAQ
+775 SDNPDFLQRAQ
-786 ILNEGKRGKLIL
+786 IFDDGKRGKLIL
-798 SMKVLKVQF
+798 PMKVLKVQF
-807 SDIHAEGVSKTLLQD
+807 SDIHAAGVSKPLLQD

-842 VSGASEADTVTKPLT
+842 VSGATEEDTVTKPLT
-857 LLWKLSEDDGVRRNF
+857 LLWKLSDDDDIRKNF
-872 ESHFDCFVNAA
+872 ESHFCQFVNAA
-883 LDNLDGNSSQHAC
+883 LENLEGYPSKYVY
-896 FKDESDVVVDL
+896 FKDESDMAAAL
-907 INQGETGDEV
+907 INWKGCGDEA

-923 RLKPETVTSLVDIEE
+923 RLMPETVVSFSEIEE
-938 YDDWKILMT
+938 YDDWKILVA

-955 QNLYDYINQFGVDDT
+955 QNLYEYINQYGVDDT
-970 LIECLNSSYAQSPMV
+970 LIERLNSSYAKSPMV
-985 CTPLEKRE
+985 CTSLGENER
-993 QMVIRDAII
+993 MVIQNAII
-1002 PEYTINTDVYISI
+1002 PEYTIDTNVYISI
-1015 LGTLDYY
+1015 LDALDYP
-1022 ITEHCGLDAESFPEE
+1022 ITEQRGLDAESFPEE
-1037 KLRQLIQEHC
+1037 KLRQLIQERR
-1047 LTMTSDLFDFFQ
+1047 LAMNPNLFNFFQ

-1065 QVLYVKNDKTAFEQL
+1065 LTSYVKNDKNAFEQL
-1080 MEAGKISLTSS
+1080 MEEGKISLTSS
-1091 DIGLFLQDSSFIAE
+1091 DIGLFLQDSSFTAE

-1111 EHTEGPIALLP
+1111 EHTEGPVALLP

-1131 CIIVDNHLDEAEI
+1131 CIIVDYHLDEAEI

-1171 LFVGIN
+1171 FFVGIN

-1182 ILLRDIIQTSY
+1182 VLLRDIMQTSY

-1208 TLDMETAKGMLSAI
+1208 TLDMEKAKDMLSAI

-1265 AGNEYII
+1265 VGNEYII
-1272 ERNFRFGVQ
+1272 ERNFRLGVQ

>member
-1 MNSEKDNGHVSMLE
+1 MNSEKDNGHVSILE

-26 TPACDVDILNY
+26 TPACDVDISNY

-42 QTFSEPCLK
+42 QAFSEPSLK

-60 AGKSSVLESYLQSQL
+60 AGKSSVLESYLQSQM
-75 AIKENYK
+75 AIEKNYK
-82 EKCLRI
+82 VKCLRI

-103 GGEAFAGT
+103 GGEALAGT
-111 CKKTEVAGS
+111 CKGTEVAGS

-158 DDSFMFSLISAGII
+158 DDSCMLSLISAGSI
-172 GIILVFWCIPSITS
+172 GIILVFWCIPSIMS
-186 PVIRQFFFHYSYP
+186 PVIRHFFFHYSYP
-199 ISIILFGVLLLLISA
+199 ISIILFVVLLFLISV

-219 YSHGAAVQSFFAH
+219 YSHGAAIQSFFAH
-232 IHRVK
+232 IRRVK

-354 YRLKEQVNS
+354 YRLKERVNS

-405 SMIVY
+405 AMIVY
-410 KNLFPKDFGD
+410 KNLFPKDFVD
-420 LQKQQGYVH
+420 LQKRQGYVH

-436 KNRLGEQQLQVL
+436 KNQLREKQTQVI
-448 NDERGEFENALSD
+448 NDKRRQCENALSS
-461 IGELFAKNKK
+461 GGGMLSKN
-471 ELAWGILGTNYE
+471 
-483 TSIYYRNEI
+483 
-492 KADKDTDL
+492 
-500 TTLEK
+500 
-505 HIHNERKIPSQIAKE
+505 
-520 YEKRKKSLEEKF
+520 
-532 DGKKLIYEEKL
+532 EEKL
-543 REIKHNLDVIHQ
+543 REIKHQLEVIHQ
-555 SSFSELAL
+555 SSFSALAL
-563 LTSHEILNQVFLQNE
+563 STGAEILKEIFLQNE
-578 LDNNGNEISYDA
+578 RDNNRSKISYDA
-590 VRQNEYFKLLKYLL
+590 VRQNEYFNLLKYLL

-618 FFYGESLSEMDQD
+618 FFYGESLSEADQT
-631 YLMNI
+631 YLMNL

-644 ELKLNNIQLILEN
+644 ELQLNNIQLVLEN
-657 VSEVELSRDGVLN
+657 MSEAELSRDGVLN

-715 NEFATYLFRTCPSS
+715 DEFTTYLFRTCPSS

-740 ADTIEA
+740 AGTIEA

-751 LLSLSEEELTMLN
+751 LLFLSEEELTALN
-764 QRSANSLAQYI
+764 QQSANSLAQYI
-775 SDNPNFLQRAQ
+775 SDNPDFLQRAQ
-786 ILNEGKRGKLIL
+786 ILDEEKRGKLIL

-807 SDIHAEGVSKTLLQD
+807 SDIHAEGVSNSLLQD

-883 LDNLDGNSSQHAC
+883 LDNLDGNSSQYAC

-907 INQGETGDEV
+907 INQRETGDEV
-917 AMNYLS
+917 VMNYLS
-923 RLKPETVTSLVDIEE
+923 WLKPETVTSLDDIEE
-938 YDDWKILMT
+938 YDDWKMLVT

-955 QNLYDYINQFGVDDT
+955 KNLYDYINQFGVDDT

-985 CTPLEKRE
+985 RTPLEKRE
-993 QMVIRDAII
+993 KMFIRDAII

-1022 ITEHCGLDAESFPEE
+1022 ITEHFGLDAESFPEE

-1047 LTMTSDLFDFFQ
+1047 LFMTSDLFDFFQ

-1065 QVLYVKNDKTAFEQL
+1065 QVLYVKKDKTAFEQL
-1080 MEAGKISLTSS
+1080 LEAGEISLTSS
-1091 DIGLFLQDSSFIAE
+1091 DIGLFLQDSSFTAE

-1111 EHTEGPIALLP
+1111 EHTEGPVALLP

-1131 CIIVDNHLDEAEI
+1131 CIIVDYHLDEAEI

-1164 SINQHIE
+1164 SINQHVE

-1182 ILLRDIIQTSY
+1182 VLLRDIMQDSY
-1193 IDKKNKVRILIGAIL
+1193 INKENKVRIFTGAIL
-1208 TLDMETAKGMLSAI
+1208 TLGMEKAKEMLSAI
-1222 DVETYGKIL
+1222 DAETYGKIL
-1231 KSGATRHIKETP
+1231 RSGATRHIRETS
-1243 DAVNQQLFE
+1243 DEVNRQLFE
-1252 VLKER
+1252 ALKER

-1265 AGNEYII
+1265 VGNEYII
-1272 ERNFRFGVQ
+1272 ERNFRLGV
-1281 GNAD
+1281 

>member
-1 MNSEKDNGHVSMLE
+1 M
-15 NCSPNVPFEDL
+15 
-26 TPACDVDILNY
+26 
-37 KQALD
+37 
-42 QTFSEPCLK
+42 
-51 NIAITGPYG
+51 
-60 AGKSSVLESYLQSQL
+60 
-75 AIKENYK
+75 
-82 EKCLRI
+82 
-88 SLSHLQPTKAGNPLC
+88 
-103 GGEAFAGT
+103 
-111 CKKTEVAGS
+111 
-120 AYQMEQLLEGKIIN
+120 
-134 QIVHKIPQKVA
+134 
-145 KAAGFSVIDEEPK
+145 
-158 DDSFMFSLISAGII
+158 
-172 GIILVFWCIPSITS
+172 
-186 PVIRQFFFHYSYP
+186 
-199 ISIILFGVLLLLISA
+199 
-214 IVTLT
+214 
-219 YSHGAAVQSFFAH
+219 
-232 IHRVK
+232 
-237 LQGNEIELF
+237 
-246 QNEEAGYFDKY
+246 
-257 LDSIL
+257 
-262 YMLNHSGKQFFIF
+262 
-275 EDIDRFDTTLIFER
+275 
-289 LKEINE
+289 
-295 LVNAKREKEDK
+295 
-306 APIKFIYLLR
+306 
-316 DDIFINKERAKFF
+316 
-329 DFLIPIIPVTNT
+329 
-341 KNSSDKLFAILAR
+341 
-354 YRLKEQVNS
+354 
-363 DLVRALG
+363 
-370 LYIEDYRLIKNIANE
+370 IKNVANE
-385 FRIYFAALGQRN
+385 FRIYFVALGQRN

-410 KNLFPKDFGD
+410 KNLFPKDFVD

-429 FLLSKET
+429 FLLSKEA
-436 KNRLGEQQLQVL
+436 KNRLGEQQMQVL
-448 NDERGEFENALSD
+448 NDERGECENALSD
-461 IGELFAKNKK
+461 IGEVFAKNKK
-471 ELAWGILGTNYE
+471 ELAWGILGTNYK
-483 TSIYYRNEI
+483 TSTYYRDEI
-492 KADKDTDL
+492 EVDKDTDL

-505 HIHNERKIPSQIAKE
+505 HIHNERKIPNQIAKE
-520 YEKRKKSLEEKF
+520 YEKRKKSLEKKF

-543 REIKHNLDVIHQ
+543 RETKHNLDVIHQ

-631 YLMNI
+631 YLMNL

-644 ELKLNNIQLILEN
+644 ELKLNNIQLVLEN
-657 VSEVELSRDGVLN
+657 VSEVELSRNGVLN

-682 DEGISH
+682 DEEISH

-715 NEFATYLFRTCPSS
+715 DEFATYLFRTCPSS

-775 SDNPNFLQRAQ
+775 SDNPDFLQRAQ
-786 ILNEGKRGKLIL
+786 IFDDGKRGKLIL
-798 SMKVLKVQF
+798 PMKVLKVQF
-807 SDIHAEGVSKTLLQD
+807 SDIHAAGVSKPLLQD

-842 VSGASEADTVTKPLT
+842 VSGATEEDTVTKPLT
-857 LLWKLSEDDGVRRNF
+857 LLWKLSDDDDIRKNF
-872 ESHFDCFVNAA
+872 ESHFCQFVNAA
-883 LDNLDGNSSQHAC
+883 LENLEGYPSKYVY
-896 FKDESDVVVDL
+896 FKDESDMAAAL
-907 INQGETGDEV
+907 INWKGCGDEA

-923 RLKPETVTSLVDIEE
+923 RLMPETVVSFSEIEE
-938 YDDWKILMT
+938 YDDWKILVA

-955 QNLYDYINQFGVDDT
+955 QNLYEYINQYGVDDT
-970 LIECLNSSYAQSPMV
+970 LIERLNSSYAKSPMV
-985 CTPLEKRE
+985 CTSLGENER
-993 QMVIRDAII
+993 MVIQNAII
-1002 PEYTINTDVYISI
+1002 PEYTIDTNVYISI
-1015 LGTLDYY
+1015 LDALDYP
-1022 ITEHCGLDAESFPEE
+1022 ITEQRGLDAESFPEE
-1037 KLRQLIQEHC
+1037 KLRQLIQERR
-1047 LTMTSDLFDFFQ
+1047 LAMNPNLFNFFQ

-1065 QVLYVKNDKTAFEQL
+1065 LTSYVKNDKNAFEQL
-1080 MEAGKISLTSS
+1080 MEEGKISLTSS
-1091 DIGLFLQDSSFIAE
+1091 DIGLFLQDSSFTAE

-1111 EHTEGPIALLP
+1111 EHTEGPVALLP

-1131 CIIVDNHLDEAEI
+1131 CIIVDYHLDEAEI

-1171 LFVGIN
+1171 FFVGIN

-1182 ILLRDIIQTSY
+1182 VLLRDIMQTSY

-1208 TLDMETAKGMLSAI
+1208 TLDMEKAKDMLSAI

-1265 AGNEYII
+1265 VGNEYII
-1272 ERNFRFGVQ
+1272 ERNFRLGVQ

>member
-1 MNSEKDNGHVSMLE
+1 MNSEKDNGHVSILE

-26 TPACDVDILNY
+26 TPACDVDISNY

-75 AIKENYK
+75 AIEENYK
-82 EKCLRI
+82 VKCLRI

-111 CKKTEVAGS
+111 CKETEVAGS

-158 DDSFMFSLISAGII
+158 DDSCMLSLIFAGII

-186 PVIRQFFFHYSYP
+186 PVIRHFFFHYSYP
-199 ISIILFGVLLLLISA
+199 ISIILFVVLLLLISV

-397 KLNPNKML
+397 KLNPDKML

-410 KNLFPKDFGD
+410 KNLFPKDFVD
-420 LQKQQGYVH
+420 LQKRQGYVH

-436 KNRLGEQQLQVL
+436 KNKLREKQTQAI
-448 NDERGEFENALSD
+448 NDERRKCENTLS
-461 IGELFAKNKK
+461 GGGGMLSKN
-471 ELAWGILGTNYE
+471 
-483 TSIYYRNEI
+483 
-492 KADKDTDL
+492 
-500 TTLEK
+500 
-505 HIHNERKIPSQIAKE
+505 
-520 YEKRKKSLEEKF
+520 
-532 DGKKLIYEEKL
+532 EEKL
-543 REIKHNLDVIHQ
+543 REIKHKLEVIHQ
-555 SSFSELAL
+555 SSFSALAL
-563 LTSHEILNQVFLQNE
+563 STGAEILKEIFLQNE
-578 LDNNGNEISYDA
+578 RDNNRSKISYDA
-590 VRQNEYFKLLKYLL
+590 VRQNEYFNLLKYLL

-618 FFYGESLSEMDQD
+618 FFYGESLSEADQT
-631 YLMNI
+631 YLTNL

-644 ELKLNNIQLILEN
+644 ELQLSNIPLVLEN
-657 VSEVELSRDGVLN
+657 VSEAELSRDGVLN

-798 SMKVLKVQF
+798 FMKVLKVQF

-883 LDNLDGNSSQHAC
+883 LDNLDGNSSQYAC

-907 INQGETGDEV
+907 INQGGTGDEV

-1065 QVLYVKNDKTAFEQL
+1065 QVLYVKRDKTAFEQL

-1091 DIGLFLQDSSFIAE
+1091 DIGLFLQDSSFTAE

-1182 ILLRDIIQTSY
+1182 VLLRDIIQTSY
-1193 IDKKNKVRILIGAIL
+1193 IDKKNKVRTLIGAIL
-1208 TLDMETAKGMLSAI
+1208 TLDMEKAKDMLSAI

-1252 VLKER
+1252 ALKER

-1265 AGNEYII
+1265 VGNEYII
-1272 ERNFRFGVQ
+1272 ERNFRLGVQ

>member
-1 MNSEKDNGHVSMLE
+1 MNSEKDNGHVSILE

-26 TPACDVDILNY
+26 TPACDVDISNY

-75 AIKENYK
+75 AIEENYK
-82 EKCLRI
+82 VKCLRI

-111 CKKTEVAGS
+111 CKETEVAGS

-158 DDSFMFSLISAGII
+158 DDSCMLSLIFAGII

-186 PVIRQFFFHYSYP
+186 PVIRHFFFHYSYP
-199 ISIILFGVLLLLISA
+199 ISIILFVVLLLLISV

-370 LYIEDYRLIKNIANE
+370 LYIEDYCLIKNIANE

-397 KLNPNKML
+397 KLNPDKML

-410 KNLFPKDFGD
+410 KNLFPKDFVD
-420 LQKQQGYVH
+420 LQKRQGYVH

-436 KNRLGEQQLQVL
+436 KNKLREKQTQAI
-448 NDERGEFENALSD
+448 NDERRKCENTLSS
-461 IGELFAKNKK
+461 GGGMLSKN
-471 ELAWGILGTNYE
+471 
-483 TSIYYRNEI
+483 
-492 KADKDTDL
+492 
-500 TTLEK
+500 
-505 HIHNERKIPSQIAKE
+505 
-520 YEKRKKSLEEKF
+520 EEN
-532 DGKKLIYEEKL
+532 L
-543 REIKHNLDVIHQ
+543 REIKHKLEVIHQ
-555 SSFSELAL
+555 SSFSALAL
-563 LTSHEILNQVFLQNE
+563 STGAEILKEIFLQNE
-578 LDNNGNEISYDA
+578 RDNNRSKISYDA
-590 VRQNEYFKLLKYLL
+590 VRQNEYFNLLKYLL

-618 FFYGESLSEMDQD
+618 FFYGESLSEADQT
-631 YLMNI
+631 YLMNL

-644 ELKLNNIQLILEN
+644 ELQLSNIPLVLEN
-657 VSEVELSRDGVLN
+657 VSEAELSRDGVLN

-702 SYAIR
+702 SYATR

-715 NEFATYLFRTCPSS
+715 DEFATYLFRTCPSS
-729 WGRIYTESDLP
+729 WGRIYTEFDLP
-740 ADTIEA
+740 AGTIEA

-751 LLSLSEEELTMLN
+751 LLFLSEEELTALN
-764 QRSANSLAQYI
+764 QQSANSLAQYI
-775 SDNPNFLQRAQ
+775 SDNPDFLQRAQ
-786 ILNEGKRGKLIL
+786 ILDDGKKGKLIL

-807 SDIHAEGVSKTLLQD
+807 SDIHAAGVSKPLLQD
-822 VFYSGLYALTGSTLR
+822 VFYCGLYALTGSTLR

-842 VSGASEADTVTKPLT
+842 VSGATEADTVTKPLT
-857 LLWKLSEDDGVRRNF
+857 LLWKLSEDDVVRRNF

-883 LDNLDGNSSQHAC
+883 LDNLDGNSSQYAC

-907 INQGETGDEV
+907 INQRGTGDEV
-917 AMNYLS
+917 VMNYLS
-923 RLKPETVTSLVDIEE
+923 GLKPETVTSLVDIEE

-955 QNLYDYINQFGVDDT
+955 QNLYDYINQFSVDDT

-1065 QVLYVKNDKTAFEQL
+1065 QVLYVKRDKTAFEQL

-1091 DIGLFLQDSSFIAE
+1091 DIGLFLQDSSFTAE

-1164 SINQHIE
+1164 FINQHIE

-1182 ILLRDIIQTSY
+1182 VLLRDIIQTSC

-1208 TLDMETAKGMLSAI
+1208 TLDMEKAKDMLSAI

-1265 AGNEYII
+1265 VGNEYII
-1272 ERNFRFGVQ
+1272 ERNFRLGVQ